1 MGKDWGAA
9 LPSSLRVAGNLD
21 PTTAADR
28 RAITDLLDTKPTT
41 KDAEAAKIF
50 FSKHPSAPAVLQNIA
65 HAEKFEK
72 DVYRRSEGESSL
84 EAAYFKGMGKK
95 NAVAARRW
103 IEANLSES
111 TNKWLGVVLRDNDR
125 ALAAITRG
133 DMRDAETILA
143 RDVEDSFKLP
153 SDAVVNLDM
162 PVHPA
167 VTASLYAGDLTGALS
182 ALAKTASGDRVAQI
196 AKSLIKVAGTTKV
209 EVVKNLKGADG
220 TSVAG
225 LFDPKTNTIKIDAGT
240 GINAHTILH
249 ETTHATVSATL
260 DNKNHPLTKQLTKLY
275 EEVKD
280 SLSTYYG
287 SESVDEFASEAFGN
301 SEFQRELA
309 RIYPTGAPIS
319 ALTRFFNTIGNFVR
333 RKLGMQ
339 TRPLGS
345 ALNNTDT
352 LIEAMLAPA
361 PDSRDAGEM
370 YLSTSGAID
379 GMIYEVKSRVK
390 SATQDKPTFVEN
402 VVEFIQKAPA
412 AANFTLLYTLPL
424 QAVRDIAGKY
434 KMEVPARELQE
445 VIEEQA
451 GLLSKA
457 DERVDG
463 TLITFTKWV
472 KNHPTLK
479 ETFDS
484 VVYRSTVAR
493 VDPSK
498 NKDIYKDDP
507 EKLEVWESMNGK
519 KGEWTKL
526 KESGGQAIYKEMR
539 DAYKAIYEDMR
550 ETIDGTIDS
559 LVSDPE
565 QRKKLKASVL
575 SGMFNK
581 NTIDPYFPLTR
592 EGKYWIRYEA
602 KVGETTEVVYE
613 ALMTMDKR
621 KARIAELKNDSR
633 VVVGPVPYDT
643 IKELTIKGAPSNEF
657 MEDVLQILKP
667 PKGGTKEEEA
677 LLETEYA
684 EKREQLMQLYLQA
697 LPETAVT
704 RAMQGR
710 GDVAGFD
717 QDAFGAFRDKA
728 YNLNRKVAQL
738 KSSKAIIAAERKLE
752 EAWNRNKETGVY
764 NESELAASKQVLET
778 LKERANFARN
788 PPTDL
793 VNRAAAQA
801 NRLAFMG
808 TIGFNIS
815 SAIVNASQ
823 VPLIFMPMLNGKYRK
838 ALGGSA
844 ASKAIWGATAVI
856 GSSGTTRKLSRV
868 DQEQDNVDA
877 NGTPS
882 IDNYY
887 EYNNKGEFVLRK
899 DMDLDADKVELL
911 ERLKPLVEIAGSRG
925 LLSRSLFYDT
935 LNIDDT
941 TGRDRSLWDTA
952 NGWGA
957 FAFHSIER
965 YNRQVA
971 LISSYDLE
979 LQRMQKEG
987 TTIDAAA
994 MERAAEEAIYMTT
1007 EMNGGAS
1014 LTTTGQI
1021 AQTGIGRVAWM
1032 YKSYGTQMYY
1042 TLFKTGAIALNNM
1055 KTSNK
1060 HTPEEI
1066 RIAREQFFGVLLSSA
1081 LLAGVQ
1087 GMPLVGAALMLANLF
1102 LDEDEDDAET
1112 ILRKHIGELA
1122 YKGPV
1127 NALTGTD
1134 VASRIGLSNLL
1145 YRDNPYNTDASDAD
1159 KILEIMGGPAWSI
1172 ATQFKRG
1179 LTEVMS
1185 EDGDTIRGV
1194 EGMLPAA
1201 FRNVAKGIPG
1211 IGRYAREDG
1220 ILTRRGDP
1228 IVEDVTTGGLLA
1240 QMLGFPPT
1248 EYTLKQEQSQASK
1261 RIDRTTNKKR
1271 TKLLRRLYV
1280 DIRMGS
1286 GSKDVMAEIRKF
1298 NARHPNAAIGYD
1310 SVKKSLKGHMRTSA
1324 LMVNGVT
1331 LSKNYRQLA
1340 IDSIAEYDRGF

>member
-103 IEANLSES
+103 VEANLSES

-379 GMIYEVKSRVK
+379 GMIDGVKSRVK
-390 SATQDKPTFVEN
+390 SATRDKPTFVEN

-434 KMEVPARELQE
+434 KMEVPARELQK

-498 NKDIYKDDP
+498 NKDTYKDDP
-507 EKLEVWESMNGK
+507 EKLEAWESMQEDWK
-519 KGEWTKL
+519 KLRG
-526 KESGGQAIYKEMR
+526 SGGQAIYKEMR

-633 VVVGPVPYDT
+633 VVVDPIPYDT

-844 ASKAIWGATAVI
+844 ASKAIWSATAVI

-868 DQEQDNVDA
+868 DQEKDNVDA

-899 DMDLDADKVELL
+899 DTNLDADKVKLL
-911 ERLKPLVEIAGSRG
+911 ERLKPLVEKAGSRG

-1185 EDGDTIRGV
+1185 EDGDTMRGV

-1286 GSKDVMAEIRKF
+1286 GSEDVMAEIRKF

-1340 IDSIAEYDRGF
+1340 LDSISEYDRGF